1 MGLRNHFQR
10 RIGLRD
16 TGLSSKQTPVEI
28 DQDLGEQ
35 GSVVDGDMQDR
46 MYNDHLQ
53 DMVDPLLSGP
63 RKSQRQRRPKRHFD
77 EID

>member
-10 RIGLRD
+10 RVGLRD
-16 TGLSSKQTPVEI
+16 TGLSSKPTPVEI
-28 DQDLGEQ
+28 NQDLGEQ

-46 MYNDHLQ
+46 LCNDHPQ
-53 DMVDPLLSGP
+53 DMVDSLLSTL

-77 EID
+77 EIE